1 METAKKRNVLR
12 TLFALCFLFS
22 VVCLSG
28 CGGRE
33 TANTSPAKETTETTA
48 ATQPSLSEA
57 AETTT
62 PETTKAPTTEAVE
75 ETTASPLSQVT
86 LINRSSW
93 QSNGRYF
100 CQIDAEVKNDS
111 DHDLTDWEVR
121 IPFSC
126 PVTLDSNWNGTYQLE
141 ENTLIVR
148 AVDYNKTIPAGQTLT
163 FGFIAA
169 SDTEPDFGE
178 AQRQVCLLIAGEEY
192 DGPSTRLENPG
203 TTNSGSGAAP
213 SSSANHPGHSQSA
226 GGSGAGSS
234 ANTPGSPQSPAVN
247 GFGNGSSQS
256 ISNGRPNPG
265 PSSSADTGHSSA
277 GNPGTG
283 GSTSNVSHPPALGDN
298 GNPFGSHGALS
309 ISGPDLVDQNG
320 SLYQLRGVSTHGLAW
335 YPEYVNADAFRSLRD
350 DWGANVVRLA
360 MYTGEYGGYCTGGDR
375 EQLKQK
381 IREGV
386 AAASDLGM
394 YVIIDWHI
402 LSDGNP
408 KTYENEAKDFFA
420 EMSSAYAGYDNVL
433 YEICNEPNGSSWSDV
448 KSYAESV
455 IPVIRANDPNAV
467 VIVGTPTW
475 SQDVDTAAD
484 DPLAFDNIMY
494 SLHFYA
500 ATHGDN
506 IRNKLLTAREKG
518 LAILISEF
526 GICDASGNG
535 AVDYGQ
541 AEAWYNLIKD
551 NHISYVGWSLSNK
564 QETTALLKPGCSKLS
579 GWTDDDLSETGL
591 WLKSKLSSD
600 AAQ

>member
-1 METAKKRNVLR
+1 MKTAKNRN
-12 TLFALCFLFS
+12 LFRPFLILCLLLLTAG
-22 VVCLSG
+22 LSG
-28 CGGRE
+28 CQKE
-33 TANTSPAKETTETTA
+33 KTSANTSPAEETEESAEAAPSSTEAVIETTI
-48 ATQPSLSEA
+48 P
-57 AETTT
+57 
-62 PETTKAPTTEAVE
+62 PTTEAPSTE
-75 ETTASPLSQVT
+75 EADETVSSSLSQIN

-93 QSNGRYF
+93 ESNGRHF
-100 CQIDAEVKNDS
+100 CQIDVEVTNES
-111 DHDLTDWEVR
+111 DTDLTDWEVR

-126 PVTLDSNWNGTYQLE
+126 PITLDSNWNGTYRIE
-141 ENTLIVR
+141 ENTLIVQ
-148 AVDYNKTIPAGQTLT
+148 AVDYNKTIPAGQTLS

-169 SDTEPDFGE
+169 SDTEPDFDE
-178 AQRQVCLLIAGEEY
+178 TRKQTCLLISGEEY
-192 DGPSTRLENPG
+192 NGPSTRLDNSNATGEAPENNQQ
-203 TTNSGSGAAP
+203 TASAQSADNSGSGSGGNASDTKP
-213 SSSANHPGHSQSA
+213 SQSA
-226 GGSGAGSS
+226 ASSPVVNGFGAGSS
-234 ANTPGSPQSPAVN
+234 QSFVS
-247 GFGNGSSQS
+247 G
-256 ISNGRPNPG
+256 GRPNPAQSADSNG
-265 PSSSADTGHSSA
+265 SSSS
-277 GNPGTG
+277 G
-283 GSTSNVSHPPALGDN
+283 GSGSTASRPPALGDN
-298 GNPFGSHGALS
+298 GNPFGAHGALS
-309 ISGPDLVDQNG
+309 IAGPDLVDQNG
-320 SLYQLRGVSTHGLAW
+320 SVYQLRGVSTHGLAW

-375 EQLKQK
+375 EQLKQT
-381 IREGV
+381 IWDGV

-455 IPVIRANDPNAV
+455 IPIIRANDPNAV

-506 IRNKLLTAREKG
+506 IRSKLITAREKG
-518 LAILISEF
+518 LAVLISEF
-526 GICDASGNG
+526 SICDASGNG

-541 AEAWYNLIKD
+541 AEAWYDLIK
-551 NHISYVGWSLSNK
+551 NSHTSYVGWSLSNK
-564 QETTALLKPGCSKLS
+564 QETTALLKSSCNKLS

-591 WLKSKLSSD
+591 WLKSKLLSD

>member
-1 METAKKRNVLR
+1 MNSTKKQPRFR
-12 TLFALCFLFS
+12 SFPALCLLLAALCLFG
-22 VVCLSG
+22 CSG
-28 CGGRE
+28 RDTG
-33 TANTSPAKETTETTA
+33 ADISPAEETEETTEAVLPSTT
-48 ATQPSLSEA
+48 EA
-57 AETTT
+57 EKETST
-62 PETTKAPTTEAVE
+62 APTTEAPSSSEAE
-75 ETTASPLSQVT
+75 ETVSPALSQVT

-100 CQIDAEVKNDS
+100 CQIDVEVKNDGNT
-111 DHDLTDWEVR
+111 DLTDWEVR

-126 PVTLDSNWNGTYQLE
+126 PITLDSNWNGTYRIE
-141 ENTLIVR
+141 ENTLIVQ
-148 AVDYNKTIPAGQTLT
+148 AVDYNKIISAGQTLS

-178 AQRQVCLLIAGEEY
+178 AQSQVCLLISGKEY
-192 DGPSTRLENPG
+192 NGPSTRLENTDTLGG
-203 TTNSGSGAAP
+203 TSGGSSSAAGSQQTTPSQSANGSGNGS
-213 SSSANHPGHSQSA
+213 SSSANNTGKKPSHSTNAS
-226 GGSGAGSS
+226 
-234 ANTPGSPQSPAVN
+234 
-247 GFGNGSSQS
+247 
-256 ISNGRPNPG
+256 
-265 PSSSADTGHSSA
+265 
-277 GNPGTG
+277 
-283 GSTSNVSHPPALGDN
+283 GSTVSRPPALGDN
-298 GNPFGSHGALS
+298 GNPVGTHGSLS
-309 ISGPDLVDQNG
+309 ITGADLVDQNG
-320 SLYQLRGVSTHGLAW
+320 SVYQLRGVSTHGLAW

-375 EQLKQK
+375 EQLKQT
-381 IREGV
+381 IRNGV

-420 EMSSAYAGYDNVL
+420 EMSAAYAGYDNVL

-526 GICDASGNG
+526 SICDASGNG
-535 AVDYGQ
+535 SCDYGQ
-541 AEAWYNLIKD
+541 AEAWYNLIRG
-551 NHISYVGWSLSNK
+551 NNLSYVGWSLSNK
-564 QETTALLKPGCSKLS
+564 QETTALLKPGCNKLS

-591 WLKSKLSSD
+591 WLKSKLLSD